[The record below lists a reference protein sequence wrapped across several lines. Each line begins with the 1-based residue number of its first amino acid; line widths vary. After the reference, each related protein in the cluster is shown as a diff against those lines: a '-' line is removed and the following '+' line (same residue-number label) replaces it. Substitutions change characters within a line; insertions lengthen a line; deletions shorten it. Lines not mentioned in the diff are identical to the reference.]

1 MKKVHALVLK
11 SFAGPFLAS
20 FSVSLFIL
28 VLQFLTKH
36 QNDIFGKGL
45 EPWVVA
51 RVFMLAAV
59 QLTVLALPIA
69 TLISTL
75 STMGKMG
82 ENYELAALKSAGVSL
97 ARIMYPLMFVCG
109 FLAIFAVSLAFYLI
123 PESNLKLYSLL
134 YDAKKAK
141 PSFAL
146 EPPGFFDYKFD
157 GYVIYHNRRSDDGTL
172 YDLKIWD
179 HTDSPAYETLLTAD
193 SARIDLDYELY
204 FMRLKLYSGARHE
217 PRAQQNAQRVKDPYS
232 RVYFDSALYKI
243 DLSGLGMKRT
253 DEDAFRSHRYML
265 NIKELYAGL
274 DSVNQRPVNIL
285 AKMGDHSER
294 GFYYKTDSLLGAAP
308 ARPRKADVL
317 AHFDSVDRAKIVS
330 SALTS
335 ARSTRSFAQY
345 TAGAYDRENEWASK
359 FGLEMHRRVVLPLSV
374 LLMLFIGAPLGAIIR
389 KGGLAAPTVV
399 SLIFFVLF
407 YALMSQGEKLAR
419 EDKLEVWTGAWLP
432 MIIIIPMAVYLTRQ
446 SNTDSRIFDADLW
459 KRLVRFSFLKSGLR
473 KGRGE

>member
-1 MKKVHALVLK
+1 MKKVHMLVLQA
-11 SFAGPFLAS
+11 FAGPFLAS

-45 EPWVVA
+45 EPWVIT
-51 RVFMLAAV
+51 RVFLLAAV

-97 ARIMYPLMFVCG
+97 TRVMYPLMLVC
-109 FLAIFAVSLAFYLI
+109 FLLSIFAGSLSFYLI

-134 YDAKKAK
+134 YDAKKAR

-146 EPPGFFDYKFD
+146 EPAGFFDYKFD
-157 GYVIYHNRRSDDGTL
+157 GYVIYYGSRGADGTL

-179 HTDSPAYETLLTAD
+179 HSDSPAYEKLITAD
-193 SARIDLDYELY
+193 SAEMRLDNELY
-204 FMRLKLYSGARHE
+204 YMRLNLYSGEQHE
-217 PRAQQNAQRVKDPYS
+217 PRAQQSGKRVKEPYS
-232 RVYFDSALYKI
+232 RIYFDSARYKM

-265 NIKELYAGL
+265 NMNQLYEGL
-274 DSVNQRPVNIL
+274 DSIYQKPQTIL
-285 AKMGDHSER
+285 DKMADHSLR
-294 GFYYKTDSLLGAAP
+294 GFDHRLDSLLPEGAP
-308 ARPRKADVL
+308 ARPLREDPL
-317 AHFDSVDRAKIVS
+317 AHFEDVDRAKIIS
-330 SALTS
+330 SAKTS
-335 ARSTRSFAQY
+335 ARSSRSFAQY
-345 TAGAYDRENEWASK
+345 STNAYDRQGESSRK
-359 FGLEMHRRVVLPLSV
+359 YGLEMHRRLVLPLSV

-389 KGGLAAPTVV
+389 KGGLGAPTVV
-399 SLIFFVLF
+399 SLVFFVLF

-419 EDKLEVWTGAWLP
+419 EDKLDVVTGSWLP
-432 MIIIIPMAVYLTRQ
+432 MLVIVPIAIYLTRQ
-446 SNTDSRIFDADLW
+446 SATDSRVFDADLW
-459 KRLVRFSFLKSGLR
+459 KRLFSFSFLRR
-473 KGRGE
+473 KKNPGE